1 MRSERIRWA
10 LPVQMGLGVLAGV
23 VLGKCWPHAASELAW
38 VTVVFA
44 SAIKMIVMPLV
55 FFSVTVGVFRAGSER
70 HAMRRAAF
78 VAVTCCIVMTLCAA
92 ALGVLLNIAWR
103 PGLAVAAPHGIGSA
117 LHVAGQLN
125 VARFVADLV
134 PSNIV
139 AAMAAG
145 NPLPVVVFAVVFGAA
160 LAATRE
166 SARPLIDVFDAA
178 LAALFKMTGWVI
190 AFSPLAIACALAG
203 MLAANGLSAMTP
215 LVRLLALAYAGMA
228 ALALGLTCVI
238 RLCGYSPVN
247 VLRHVGGP
255 LILAFATRSSEI
267 TLPLHWQRL
276 RQMGVSEAIV
286 STILPLAYIFNR
298 QGAVFYAALAV
309 SFLVDVYH
317 APWSAA
323 LMATIVVL
331 CVLAI
336 DGAANVPSGAVV
348 AMAVVLSAIGVPVE
362 ALTLLLGLDALFD
375 MGRTALNV
383 YASSVAVLIAER
395 VSGRAAPAAGVARGV
410 RNDLAL

>member
-10 LPVQMGLGVLAGV
+10 LPLRMGLGVLAGLL
-23 VLGKCWPHAASELAW
+23 LGKCWPHLASELGW
-38 VTVVFA
+38 VTTVFA

-70 HAMRRAAF
+70 RVLRRAAV
-78 VAVTCCIVMTLCAA
+78 VAVTSFIAMTLGAA
-92 ALGVLLNIAWR
+92 ALGVLLNMAWR
-103 PGLAVAAPHGIGSA
+103 PGVGVAAPRGAESA
-117 LHVAGQLN
+117 LHLAGQLN

-160 LAATRE
+160 LSATRE
-166 SARPLIDVFDAA
+166 SARPLIDAFDAA
-178 LAALFKMTGWVI
+178 LAALFKMTGWVV
-190 AFSPLAIACALAG
+190 AFSPLAIACALGG
-203 MLAANGLSAMTP
+203 MLAADGLTAMTP
-215 LVRLLALAYAGMA
+215 LARLLGLAYAGMA

-247 VLRHVGGP
+247 VLRHVGGA

-276 RQMGVSEAIV
+276 RQMGVSEPIV

-309 SFLVDVYH
+309 SFLVDAYH

-323 LMATIVVL
+323 LMASIVVL

-395 VSGRAAPAAGVARGV
+395 MSGHAAPAAGVARGV

>member
-1 MRSERIRWA
+1 MRSESIRWA
-10 LPVQMGLGVLAGV
+10 LPLRMGLGVLAGLL
-23 VLGKCWPHAASELAW
+23 LGKCWPHLASELGW
-38 VTVVFA
+38 VTTVFA

-70 HAMRRAAF
+70 RVLRRAAV
-78 VAVTCCIVMTLCAA
+78 VAVTSFIAMTLGAA
-92 ALGVLLNIAWR
+92 ALGVLLNMAWR
-103 PGLAVAAPHGIGSA
+103 PGVGVAAPRGAESA
-117 LHVAGQLN
+117 LHLAGQLN

-160 LAATRE
+160 LSATRE
-166 SARPLIDVFDAA
+166 SARPLIDAFDAA
-178 LAALFKMTGWVI
+178 LAALTSGI
-190 AFSPLAIACALAG
+190 AQGLHAG
-203 MLAANGLSAMTP
+203 MLAADGLTAMTP
-215 LVRLLALAYAGMA
+215 LARLLGLAYAGMA

-247 VLRHVGGP
+247 VLRHVGGA

-276 RQMGVSEAIV
+276 RQMGVSEPIV

-309 SFLVDVYH
+309 SFLVDAYH

-323 LMATIVVL
+323 LMASIVVL

-395 VSGRAAPAAGVARGV
+395 MSGHAAPAAGVARGV